1 MTRIIIAP
9 FARRRNRLSSVWIQ
23 TGNPSQ
29 PLACVWIDRDL
40 RMADLQ
46 GSHKPGVHLQCA

>member
-9 FARRRNRLSSVWIQ
+9 FARRRNRLSCVWNQ